1 MKYYIIAGETS
12 GDLHGSNLMKGLKI
26 ADQNAEFRFWGGD
39 LMQEVGGTLV
49 KHYRETAVM
58 GFIEVLGSLGKIAAN
73 LSLCKK
79 DIIEYQPDVII
90 LIDYPGF
97 NFKIARFAKKNK
109 FRVFYYISPKVWA
122 WKESRIKNLK
132 KDIDKLFIIFPFE
145 IDYFKKHGIE
155 AIYNGNPL
163 LDSIMQH
170 KCQQESER
178 QFRERIGV
186 EDKPI
191 IGLLPGSRLMEINYL
206 LPKMVQLEKEF
217 PNHLFL
223 LGAAPSISKE
233 AYNKH
238 LKGTNI
244 KYLPGESYPIMKH
257 ASVTV
262 LASGTASLEA
272 ALLNSPQVV
281 CYGGNEL
288 SFQIAKRLVKVK
300 YVSLVNLILNKP
312 LVKELLQHHCTPNN
326 ITKEV
331 KKLFKN
337 KKREEVFIQYKK
349 IRELLGGEG
358 ASVKVAAAMIEEL
371 EKIKD
376 KERYFTTLNSPIGKL
391 KLTSGNSALLSV
403 EYIEEENI
411 EEENIEETTNCPPV
425 LIQAKKELKEYFNKE
440 RTTFSVPI
448 KPEGTEFQLKVWKQL
463 SVVPYG
469 NLKSYGHIAKQ
480 IGDKDASRAVGMA
493 CKMNPIPIIIPC
505 HRIVSSNNKLT
516 GYNMGLDKKS
526 FLLAH
531 EDAFDT
537 NDTNLF
543 TEEPDN

>member
-26 ADQNAEFRFWGGD
+26 ADQNADFRFWGGD

-58 GFIEVLGSLGKIAAN
+58 GFIEVLGSLGKIATN

-79 DIIEYQPDVII
+79 DIVEYQPDVVI

-97 NFKIARFAKKNK
+97 NFKIARFAKKNNFK
-109 FRVFYYISPKVWA
+109 VFYYISPKVWA
-122 WKESRIKNLK
+122 WKESRIKYLK

-145 IDYFKKHGIE
+145 IEYFKKHGIE

-170 KCQQESER
+170 KCQQETEE
-178 QFRERIGV
+178 QFRQRIGV
-186 EDKPI
+186 NDQPI

-206 LPKMVQLEKEF
+206 MPRMIQLEKEF
-217 PNHLFL
+217 PDHLFL

-233 AYNKH
+233 AYDKY

-257 ASVTV
+257 ARVTV

-288 SFQIAKRLVKVK
+288 SFQIAKRLVKIK

-312 LVKELLQHHCTPNN
+312 VVKELLQHDCTPAN

-331 KKLFKN
+331 KLLFNN
-337 KKREEVFIQYKK
+337 KKREQVFSKYKK

-358 ASVKVAAAMIEEL
+358 ASVKVAAAMIDEL
-371 EKIKD
+371 KKLKEM
-376 KERYFTTLNSPIGKL
+376 ERYYTTIDSPIGKL
-391 KLTSGNSALLSV
+391 KLTSGNEALLSV
-403 EYIEEENI
+403 EYIKEDNI
-411 EEENIEETTNCPPV
+411 KETTKCPPV
-425 LIQAKKELKEYFNKE
+425 LMQAKKELQEYFNKE
-440 RTTFSVPI
+440 RTTFDVPI
-448 KPEGTEFQLKVWKQL
+448 KLEGTEFQCKVWEQL
-463 SVVPYG
+463 CTIPYG
-469 NLKSYGHIAKQ
+469 NLKTYGHIAKK

-493 CKMNPIPIIIPC
+493 CKKNPLLIVVPC
-505 HRIVSSNNKLT
+505 HRVVGANNTLT
-516 GYNMGLDKKS
+516 GFNIGVDKKS

-537 NDTNLF
+537 SETNLF
-543 TEEPDN
+543 SEESDN